1 MPITKQARQVLWAG
15 GVTVSV
21 AAGGAATS
29 DAITPGQ
36 DAVGAILQVK
46 ADNTGTPA
54 AGDTL
59 DVYLLMTAGDPDAD
73 PDTADEY
80 DTINHGLFLMRLD
93 TSADD
98 PALKSVEIPT
108 AMKAYQVRVVNN
120 GASAMTV
127 SAQVYE
133 QNAA

>member
-21 AAGGAATS
+21 AAGAATNS
-29 DAITPGQ
+29 DTITPGA
-36 DAVGAILQVK
+36 DAVGAVLQVK
-46 ADNTGTPA
+46 VDNTGTPA

-59 DVYLLMTAGDPDAD
+59 DVYLLMTTGDPDAD
-73 PDTADEY
+73 PDSADEF
-80 DTINHGLFLMRLD
+80 DTNNHGLFLMRLD
-93 TSADD
+93 TNADD
-98 PALKSVEIPT
+98 PAIKTVEIPT
-108 AMKAYQVRVVNN
+108 AMKAYKVRVMNN

>member
-1 MPITKQARQVLWAG
+1 MPITKQARQVYWAG
-15 GVTVSV
+15 AVTVSV

-29 DAITPGQ
+29 DAITPGA

-59 DVYLLMTAGDPDAD
+59 DVYLLMTAGDPDAATD
-73 PDTADEY
+73 VADEY

-108 AMKAYQVRVVNN
+108 AMKGYKVRVVNN

>member
-1 MPITKQARQVLWAG
+1 MPITKQARQVFWAG

-21 AAGGAATS
+21 AAGAAAVS
-29 DAITPGQ
+29 DVVTPGA
-36 DAVGAILQVK
+36 DAVGAVLQVK

-59 DVYLLMTAGDPDAD
+59 DVYLLMTTGDPDAD
-73 PDTADEY
+73 PDSADEF

-98 PALKSVEIPT
+98 PALKTVEIPT
-108 AMKAYQVRVVNN
+108 AMKAYKVRVVNN
-120 GASAMTV
+120 GASGMTV